1 MFRDETPKGWRDI
14 CRKLEGGDALRPI
27 KREQLS
33 VEDVVKRRATS
44 IHESFRKGLLVD
56 RDSGN
61 GKFLDSSEWLIVNR
75 SVKIVE
81 SGRRLE
87 GLQTFVAKVRSS
99 QISDRRKKVGCLNGR
114 RKWIYMEERDKKC
127 LDL

>member
-1 MFRDETPKGWRDI
+1 MFPSGT
-14 CRKLEGGDALRPI
+14 KLQRGGAIFAENSCAEDGDALRPI

-33 VEDVVKRRATS
+33 VEDLVERRAMS
-44 IHESFRKGLLVD
+44 IHESFRKGLLVN

-61 GKFLDSSEWLIVNR
+61 GKFLGSSEWLIVNR

-87 GLQTFVAKVRSS
+87 GLQTFVAK
-99 QISDRRKKVGCLNGR
+99 GR
-114 RKWIYMEERDKKC
+114 N
-127 LDL
+127 